1 LGRKPR
7 DADRY
12 MLVTQEANKLVAAD
26 LTRTAA
32 VDLLGRLSA
41 LIG

>member
-1 LGRKPR
+1 VIAAR

-12 MLVTQEANKLVAAD
+12 MLVTREANKLGAAD